1 MLVQYV
7 DRMIIGYRP
16 RKLAAEPL
24 VLVADS
30 HRLATAAAGLL
41 RASADGY
48 NRAIKRVAETDD

>member
-1 MLVQYV
+1 
-7 DRMIIGYRP
+7 MIIGYRP